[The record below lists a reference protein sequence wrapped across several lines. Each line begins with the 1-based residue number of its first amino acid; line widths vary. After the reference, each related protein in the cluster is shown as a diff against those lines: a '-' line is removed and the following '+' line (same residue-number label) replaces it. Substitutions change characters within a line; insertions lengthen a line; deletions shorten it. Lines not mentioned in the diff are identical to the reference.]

1 MGTDRHRLL
10 RVDNGL
16 FHVQVTYHIAKVP
29 EAVVGG
35 DIYPVSK
42 EYSVEF

>member
-1 MGTDRHRLL
+1 LL
-10 RVDNGL
+10 CANHWL